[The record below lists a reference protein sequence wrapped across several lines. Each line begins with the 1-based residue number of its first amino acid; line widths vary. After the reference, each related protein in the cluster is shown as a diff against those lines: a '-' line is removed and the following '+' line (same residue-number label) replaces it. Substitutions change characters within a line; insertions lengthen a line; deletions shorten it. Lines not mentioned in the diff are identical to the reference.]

1 MLKLRVAF
9 LHAFLLS
16 FRGGNEPF
24 HRAEKIIA
32 SLIAFEWTSVEYF
45 LSQTEED
52 KSGSSMKDSKR
63 SFSTIFSDYDF
74 YLLGEGKLLK
84 SYEKLGAHRREID
97 GIKGV
102 NFAVWAPNATAASV
116 VGSFN
121 DWSREANPMHKH
133 YPSGI
138 WETFIPGIEVG
149 ALYKYS
155 IETCEGISE
164 RSDPVGFY
172 AEVPPHNASTF
183 VELDNYQ
190 WGDDEWLRE
199 RQESASSWGQ
209 KPISIYEVHFGSW
222 ARSAS
227 EPERLPTYR
236 EIADQ
241 LVDYVKKMGY
251 THIEFLP
258 LAEHPLLA
266 SWGYQV
272 IGMYSL
278 TSRYGSPEDFMY
290 LVDQCHKN
298 HIGVIMDWVPAH
310 FPKDSYGLRRFD
322 GTALY
327 EHEDPRRGEHREW
340 GTLVFNY
347 SRNEVRNYLISNAL
361 FWIDKYHIDGLRVDA
376 VASMLYLDYNRGSNE
391 WIPNE
396 DGGRENHEAVDF
408 LKELNVQLHHE
419 YPGVLT
425 IAEESTTWPGVSHAV
440 ADGGLGFSM
449 KWNMGWMHDAL
460 DYCREDPLFRKF
472 HHNQLTFSLM
482 YAFSEAFV
490 LPISH
495 DEVVHGKGTFI
506 ANAPGDLWQ
515 KFALAR
521 LFYSYMW
528 THPGKKL
535 LFMGCDFGQW
545 KEWNFDK
552 GLDWELLK
560 YDSTHGGLQRCVAD
574 LNKIYAHEKALYQFD
589 FDWRGFVWIN
599 CSYWEES
606 VFAYLRRAEDPRDQ
620 LLVVL
625 NFTPVPRKKRFG
637 VPLNVDYQEIFCSD
651 SPFYGGSG
659 TGNGLL
665 KSEKIEW
672 DNQPYSIE
680 VLLPPLGASIF
691 KPVWD
696 EKRVDV

>member
-1 MLKLRVAF
+1 
-9 LHAFLLS
+9 
-16 FRGGNEPF
+16 
-24 HRAEKIIA
+24 
-32 SLIAFEWTSVEYF
+32 
-45 LSQTEED
+45 
-52 KSGSSMKDSKR
+52 MKDSKR

-199 RQESASSWGQ
+199 RQESASSWGE

>member
-155 IETCEGISE
+155 IETCEGVSE

-199 RQESASSWGQ
+199 RQESASSWGE

>member
-1 MLKLRVAF
+1 MHRLTPLNGLRSSI
-9 LHAFLLS
+9 S
-16 FRGGNEPF
+16 FPNT
-24 HRAEKIIA
+24 K
-32 SLIAFEWTSVEYF
+32 
-45 LSQTEED
+45 ED
-52 KSGSSMKDSKR
+52 KSGSGMNDSKR

-102 NFAVWAPNATAASV
+102 NFAVWAPNATAVSV
-116 VGSFN
+116 VGDFN
-121 DWSREANPMHKH
+121 EWSREANPMHKH
-133 YPSGI
+133 YPSGL
-138 WETFIPGIEVG
+138 WETFIPGLEVG

-155 IETCEGISE
+155 IETSEGISE

-183 VELDNYQ
+183 VDLDKYQ
-190 WGDDEWLRE
+190 WGDGEWLRN
-199 RQESASSWGQ
+199 RQESASSWER

-251 THIEFLP
+251 THVEFLP

-272 IGMYSL
+272 IGMYAL

-290 LVDQCHKN
+290 LVDLCHQN
-298 HIGVIMDWVPAH
+298 NIGVIMDWVPAH

-347 SRNEVRNYLISNAL
+347 SRHEVRNYLISNAL
-361 FWIDKYHIDGLRVDA
+361 FWVDKYHIDGLRVDA
-376 VASMLYLDYNRGSNE
+376 VASMLYLDYNRGANE

-396 DGGRENHEAVDF
+396 NGGRENLEAVDF

-472 HHNQLTFSLM
+472 HHNQMTFSLM

-552 GLDWELLK
+552 GLDWGLLK
-560 YDSTHGGLQRCVAD
+560 YDGTHGGLQRCVAD
-574 LNKIYAHEKALYQFD
+574 LNKIYANERALHQFD

-606 VFAYLRRAEDPRDQ
+606 VFAYLRRGEDPRDQ

-637 VPLNVDYQEIFCSD
+637 VPLNADYQEIFCSD
-651 SPFYGGSG
+651 SPYYGGSG
-659 TGNGLL
+659 VGNGLL
-665 KSEKIEW
+665 KSEKVDW
-672 DNQPYSIE
+672 DNQPYSVE

-691 KPVWD
+691 RPVWD
-696 EKRVDV
+696 EKMIGV

>member
-32 SLIAFEWTSVEYF
+32 SLIAFEWTSVECF

-266 SWGYQV
+266 SWGYQI

-574 LNKIYAHEKALYQFD
+574 LNKIYAHEKALHQFD

>member
-133 YPSGI
+133 YPSGL

-199 RQESASSWGQ
+199 RQESASSWGE

-574 LNKIYAHEKALYQFD
+574 LNKIYAHEKALHQFD

>member
-32 SLIAFEWTSVEYF
+32 SLIAFEWTSVECF

>member
-32 SLIAFEWTSVEYF
+32 SLIAFEWTSVECF

-199 RQESASSWGQ
+199 RQESASSWGE

-637 VPLNVDYQEIFCSD
+637 VPLNADYQEIFCSD
-651 SPFYGGSG
+651 SPYYGGSG
-659 TGNGLL
+659 VGNGLL
-665 KSEKIEW
+665 KSEKVEW
-672 DNQPYSIE
+672 DNQPYSVE

-691 KPVWD
+691 RPVWD
-696 EKRVDV
+696 EK

>member
-190 WGDDEWLRE
+190 WGDDEWLKE
-199 RQESASSWGQ
+199 RQESASSWGE

>member
-340 GTLVFNY
+340 GTVVFNY

-574 LNKIYAHEKALYQFD
+574 LNKIYAHEKALHQFD

>member
-102 NFAVWAPNATAASV
+102 NFAVWAPNTTAASV

-552 GLDWELLK
+552 GLYWELLK

-574 LNKIYAHEKALYQFD
+574 LNKIYAHEKALHQFD

>member
-1 MLKLRVAF
+1 
-9 LHAFLLS
+9 
-16 FRGGNEPF
+16 
-24 HRAEKIIA
+24 
-32 SLIAFEWTSVEYF
+32 
-45 LSQTEED
+45 
-52 KSGSSMKDSKR
+52 MKDSKR

-574 LNKIYAHEKALYQFD
+574 LNKIYAHEKALHQFD

>member
-574 LNKIYAHEKALYQFD
+574 LNKIYAHEKALHQFD

-637 VPLNVDYQEIFCSD
+637 VPLNVDYQEIFFSD

>member
-1 MLKLRVAF
+1 
-9 LHAFLLS
+9 
-16 FRGGNEPF
+16 
-24 HRAEKIIA
+24 
-32 SLIAFEWTSVEYF
+32 
-45 LSQTEED
+45 
-52 KSGSSMKDSKR
+52 
-63 SFSTIFSDYDF
+63 
-74 YLLGEGKLLK
+74 
-84 SYEKLGAHRREID
+84 
-97 GIKGV
+97 
-102 NFAVWAPNATAASV
+102 
-116 VGSFN
+116 
-121 DWSREANPMHKH
+121 
-133 YPSGI
+133 
-138 WETFIPGIEVG
+138 
-149 ALYKYS
+149 
-155 IETCEGISE
+155 
-164 RSDPVGFY
+164 
-172 AEVPPHNASTF
+172 
-183 VELDNYQ
+183 
-190 WGDDEWLRE
+190 
-199 RQESASSWGQ
+199 
-209 KPISIYEVHFGSW
+209 
-222 ARSAS
+222 
-227 EPERLPTYR
+227 
-236 EIADQ
+236 
-241 LVDYVKKMGY
+241 
-251 THIEFLP
+251 
-258 LAEHPLLA
+258 
-266 SWGYQV
+266 
-272 IGMYSL
+272 
-278 TSRYGSPEDFMY
+278 
-290 LVDQCHKN
+290 
-298 HIGVIMDWVPAH
+298 
-310 FPKDSYGLRRFD
+310 
-322 GTALY
+322 
-327 EHEDPRRGEHREW
+327 
-340 GTLVFNY
+340 
-347 SRNEVRNYLISNAL
+347 ISNAL

-419 YPGVLT
+419 YPGVLA

>member
-1 MLKLRVAF
+1 
-9 LHAFLLS
+9 
-16 FRGGNEPF
+16 
-24 HRAEKIIA
+24 
-32 SLIAFEWTSVEYF
+32 
-45 LSQTEED
+45 
-52 KSGSSMKDSKR
+52 MKDSKR

-155 IETCEGISE
+155 IETCEGVSE

-199 RQESASSWGQ
+199 RQESASSWGE

>member
-199 RQESASSWGQ
+199 RQESASSWGE

-545 KEWNFDK
+545 KEWNFAK
-552 GLDWELLK
+552 ALDWEVLK
-560 YDSTHGGLQRCVAD
+560 YESRHGGLLRCVAD

>member
-1 MLKLRVAF
+1 MHRLTPLNGLRSSI
-9 LHAFLLS
+9 S
-16 FRGGNEPF
+16 FPNT
-24 HRAEKIIA
+24 K
-32 SLIAFEWTSVEYF
+32 
-45 LSQTEED
+45 ED
-52 KSGSSMKDSKR
+52 KSGSGMKDSKR

-102 NFAVWAPNATAASV
+102 NFAVWAPNATAVSV
-116 VGSFN
+116 VGDFN
-121 DWSREANPMHKH
+121 EWSRETNPMHKH
-133 YPSGI
+133 YPSGL
-138 WETFIPGIEVG
+138 WETFIPGLEVG

-155 IETCEGISE
+155 IETSEGISE

-183 VELDNYQ
+183 VDLDKYQ
-190 WGDDEWLRE
+190 WGDDEWLRN
-199 RQESASSWGQ
+199 RQESASSWGR

-251 THIEFLP
+251 THVEFLP

-272 IGMYSL
+272 IGMYAL

-290 LVDQCHKN
+290 LVDLCHQN
-298 HIGVIMDWVPAH
+298 NIGVIMDWVPAH

-361 FWIDKYHIDGLRVDA
+361 FWVDKYHIDGLRVDA
-376 VASMLYLDYNRGSNE
+376 VASMLYLDYNRGANE

-396 DGGRENHEAVDF
+396 DGGRENLEAVDF

-472 HHNQLTFSLM
+472 HHNQMTFSLM

-552 GLDWELLK
+552 GLDWGLLK
-560 YDSTHGGLQRCVAD
+560 YDGTHGGLQRCVAD
-574 LNKIYAHEKALYQFD
+574 LNKIYANERALHQFD

-606 VFAYLRRAEDPRDQ
+606 VFAYLRRGEEPRDQ

-637 VPLNVDYQEIFCSD
+637 VPLNADYQEIFCSD
-651 SPFYGGSG
+651 SPYYGGSG
-659 TGNGLL
+659 VGNGLL
-665 KSEKIEW
+665 KSEKVEW
-672 DNQPYSIE
+672 DNQPYSVE

-691 KPVWD
+691 RPVWD
-696 EKRVDV
+696 EKMIGV

>member
-172 AEVPPHNASTF
+172 AEVPPHNASTL

-574 LNKIYAHEKALYQFD
+574 LNKIYAHEKALHQFD

>member
-1 MLKLRVAF
+1 
-9 LHAFLLS
+9 
-16 FRGGNEPF
+16 
-24 HRAEKIIA
+24 
-32 SLIAFEWTSVEYF
+32 
-45 LSQTEED
+45 
-52 KSGSSMKDSKR
+52 MKDSKK

-97 GIKGV
+97 GVKGV
-102 NFAVWAPNATAASV
+102 NFAVWAPNATAVSV

-121 DWSREANPMHKH
+121 GWSREANPMHKH
-133 YPSGI
+133 YPSGL
-138 WETFIPGIEVG
+138 WETFIPGIEVW

-155 IETCEGISE
+155 VETREGISE

-172 AEVPPHNASTF
+172 AEVPPHNASIF
-183 VELDNYQ
+183 VDLDNYQ
-190 WGDDEWLRE
+190 WGDDEWLKE
-199 RQESASSWGQ
+199 RRESASSWGR
-209 KPISIYEVHFGSW
+209 KSISIYEVHFGSW

-227 EPERLPTYR
+227 HPEHLPTYR

-298 HIGVIMDWVPAH
+298 NIGVIMDWVPAH
-310 FPKDSYGLRRFD
+310 FPKDSHGLRRFD

-361 FWIDKYHIDGLRVDA
+361 FWVDKYHIDGLRVDA

-396 DGGRENHEAVDF
+396 EGGRENLEAVEF
-408 LKELNVQLHHE
+408 LKELNVQIHHE

-425 IAEESTTWPGVSHAV
+425 IAEESTTWPDVSHAV

-472 HHNQLTFSLM
+472 HHNQMTFSLT

-545 KEWNFDK
+545 KEWNFEK
-552 GLDWELLK
+552 GLDWGLLK
-560 YDSTHGGLQRCVAD
+560 YDGTHGGLQRCVAD
-574 LNKIYAHEKALYQFD
+574 LNKIYTNEKALHQLD

-606 VFAYLRRAEDPRDQ
+606 VFAYLRRAEEPRDQ

-625 NFTPVPRKKRFG
+625 NFTPIPRKMRFG

-659 TGNGLL
+659 VGNGLL
-665 KSEKIEW
+665 KTEEIGW
-672 DNQPYSIE
+672 DNQPYSVEI
-680 VLLPPLGASIF
+680 LLPPLGASIF
-691 KPVWD
+691 KPVSA
-696 EKRVDV
+696 EKKVVV

>member
-1 MLKLRVAF
+1 
-9 LHAFLLS
+9 
-16 FRGGNEPF
+16 
-24 HRAEKIIA
+24 
-32 SLIAFEWTSVEYF
+32 
-45 LSQTEED
+45 
-52 KSGSSMKDSKR
+52 MKDSRR

-97 GIKGV
+97 GVKGV
-102 NFAVWAPNATAASV
+102 NFAVWAPNATAVSV

-121 DWSREANPMHKH
+121 DWSREANSMHKH
-133 YPSGI
+133 YPSGL

-172 AEVPPHNASTF
+172 AEVPPHNASSF
-183 VELDNYQ
+183 VDLDNYQ
-190 WGDDEWLRE
+190 WDDEEWLRE
-199 RQESASSWGQ
+199 RRESAASWGR

-290 LVDQCHKN
+290 LVDLCHRN

-310 FPKDSYGLRRFD
+310 FPKDSHGLRRFD

-472 HHNQLTFSLM
+472 HHNQMTFSLM

-552 GLDWELLK
+552 GLDWGLLK
-560 YDSTHGGLQRCVAD
+560 YDGTHGGLQRCVAD
-574 LNKIYAHEKALYQFD
+574 LNKIYANEKALHQFD

-637 VPLNVDYQEIFCSD
+637 VPLYADFQEIFCSD

-659 TGNGLL
+659 AGNGLL

-672 DNQPYSIE
+672 DNQPYSVE

-696 EKRVDV
+696 EKRVDF

>member
-574 LNKIYAHEKALYQFD
+574 LNKIYAHEKALHQFD

-672 DNQPYSIE
+672 DNQLYSIE

>member
-199 RQESASSWGQ
+199 RQESASSWGE

-574 LNKIYAHEKALYQFD
+574 LNKIYAHEKALHQFD

-680 VLLPPLGASIF
+680 VLLSPLGASIF

>member
-258 LAEHPLLA
+258 LAEHPVLA

-574 LNKIYAHEKALYQFD
+574 LNKIYAHEKALHQFD

>member
-32 SLIAFEWTSVEYF
+32 SLIAFEWTSVECF

-199 RQESASSWGQ
+199 RQESASSWGE

>member
-63 SFSTIFSDYDF
+63 SISTIFSDYDF

-574 LNKIYAHEKALYQFD
+574 LNKIYAHEKALHQFD